1 MMSLHRLASRPAAAG
16 TSISRRLVQSALIL
30 AASVAAGDANAQAA
44 APALTPLPAYR
55 AEAAAMMSPAIDLAA
70 PRTPL
75 AMTYAQ
81 AAAMRQAGVARTS
94 LDHPFARGGLTGSV
108 GFLCGLQP
116 RLDESS
122 GAGYG
127 FDPHGRFLGARLSR
141 AF

>member
-1 MMSLHRLASRPAAAG
+1 MILHRLTSRPAAFG
-16 TSISRRLVQSALIL
+16 TSISRRTLRCALIL
-30 AASVAAGDANAQAA
+30 AATVAAGEAKAQGA
-44 APALTPLPAYR
+44 APPLPAYR
-55 AEAAAMMSPAIDLAA
+55 AEAAMAPAIDLAA

-94 LDHPFARGGLTGSV
+94 LDHQFARDGLTGSV

-122 GAGYG
+122 GAAYG